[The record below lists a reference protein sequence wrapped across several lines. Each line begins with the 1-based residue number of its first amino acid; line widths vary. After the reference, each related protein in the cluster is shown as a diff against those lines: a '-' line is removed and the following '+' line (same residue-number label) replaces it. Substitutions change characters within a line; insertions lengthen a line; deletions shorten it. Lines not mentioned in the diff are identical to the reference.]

1 MVSVTVAIVAP
12 CWGRSRLLGVGRRG
26 EMAVFFLSPSAE
38 DAVADRFAEVWL
50 EFSDVPVIVQEEL
63 LRVN

>member
-1 MVSVTVAIVAP
+1 
-12 CWGRSRLLGVGRRG
+12 
-26 EMAVFFLSPSAE
+26 MAVFFLSPSAE